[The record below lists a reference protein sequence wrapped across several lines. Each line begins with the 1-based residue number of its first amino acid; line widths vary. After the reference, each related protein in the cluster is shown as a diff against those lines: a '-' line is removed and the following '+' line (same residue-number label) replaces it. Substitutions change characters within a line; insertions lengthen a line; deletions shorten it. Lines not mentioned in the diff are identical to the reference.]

1 MTAVQKIKQTK
12 KKRHT
17 RVGKAKTIV
26 SLQGGLPEGLNGKQS
41 HVYSKLIVSMSHD
54 SIETFSRAVWIHIH
68 SPISAFIFTPIFFV
82 VGLFAT
88 ITAKKFITYKKFW
101 NCYIGPW
108 NTFTYRKKT
117 LKLPKCIGGCHY
129 VFGEHHCLPSFAC
142 SRDAIETSEHHFL

>member
-82 VGLFAT
+82 VGLWGFRHYYSKKIYYLQKIFET
-88 ITAKKFITYKKFW
+88 VTLGHEILLHTA
-101 NCYIGPW
+101 
-108 NTFTYRKKT
+108 RK
-117 LKLPKCIGGCHY
+117 H
-129 VFGEHHCLPSFAC
+129 
-142 SRDAIETSEHHFL
+142 